1 MSTSRDEQVLE
12 SIALAAS
19 AAAAALELSEE
30 LGSGEPHVS
39 DGEWL
44 VTEQSARVLVAEI
57 SGGEGEL
64 LVLKVGAALLGLVS
78 DDIDGTLTS
87 MLNSAAQALGA
98 TVDAISVDAEIEPQ
112 AGDGVSAIETSSGM
126 AVAELRIRLAEP
138 LESVDQE
145 SGDDEAFDDIEGVV
159 VGEVTVE
166 DLTVEDVLAA
176 APSPT
181 AEEPAFVPE
190 FVGATAVAHETAQAF
205 VSAPAGPPRT
215 INSAGS
221 GNPLMHVTR
230 LDQLAHVEMEVTVE
244 IGRTRMTVGEL
255 LSLTPGQVIEL
266 DRAAGTPADLF
277 VNGTLLARGEV
288 VVVDE
293 DFGLRVSEIV
303 SSSEG

>member
-12 SIALAAS
+12 SIALAAH
-19 AAAAALELSEE
+19 AAAAALELSEQ

-44 VTEQSARVLVAEI
+44 VTEQSARVLVADLS
-57 SGGEGEL
+57 SGDGEL
-64 LVLKVGAALLGLVS
+64 LVLKVGAALIGLLAKDV
-78 DDIDGTLTS
+78 DGALTS
-87 MLNSAAQALGA
+87 MLNAAAEALGA
-98 TVDAISVDAEIEPQ
+98 SVESLTVDGEIEP
-112 AGDGVSAIETSSGM
+112 AEGDGVAAIETASGM

-138 LESVDQE
+138 LQSALEEVD
-145 SGDDEAFDDIEGVV
+145 DADAFDEVEGDLP
-159 VGEVTVE
+159 E

-176 APSPT
+176 AGPDSVP
-181 AEEPAFVPE
+181 APAFVPE
-190 FVGATAVAHETAQAF
+190 FAAATSA
-205 VSAPAGPPRT
+205 APAAETVSGPPQAAAPPRT

-221 GNPLMHVTR
+221 GAPLMHVTR

-255 LSLTPGQVIEL
+255 LSLIPGQVIEL

-303 SSSEG
+303 TSTEG

>member
-1 MSTSRDEQVLE
+1 VSTSRDEQVLE

-19 AAAAALELSEE
+19 AAAAALELSEQ
-30 LGSGEPHVS
+30 LGAGEPHVS

-44 VTEQSARVLVAEI
+44 VTEQSARVLVADI

-87 MLNSAAQALGA
+87 MLSSAAEALGA
-98 TVDAISVDAEIEPQ
+98 TVGSITVDGEVEPHP
-112 AGDGVSAIETSSGM
+112 GDGVSAIETSSGM

-138 LESVDQE
+138 LESAE
-145 SGDDEAFDDIEGVV
+145 PELDDEAFDDVEGVI
-159 VGEVTVE
+159 VGEATVD

-176 APSPT
+176 APS
-181 AEEPAFVPE
+181 AAADEPAFVLE
-190 FVGATAVAHETAQAF
+190 YVGATAVAHEAPQAF

-303 SSSEG
+303 SSTEG